1 MGSAVEIGATA
12 EFEFGQ
18 GEEWRQAAK
27 EGKKE
32 AAPGDVKESLGRPAV
47 IIACSALKKYYR
59 DILRGKVDADPP
71 SADDLVSRGF
81 VTARFVFFV
90 SVSPIFSHSH
100 VRHSCLYFV
109 SSESFEHV

>member
-81 VTARFVFFV
+81 VTARFVL
-90 SVSPIFSHSH
+90 SPSLPSSPIPMCAIRAFILSP
-100 VRHSCLYFV
+100 V
-109 SSESFEHV
+109 SRSSMCK